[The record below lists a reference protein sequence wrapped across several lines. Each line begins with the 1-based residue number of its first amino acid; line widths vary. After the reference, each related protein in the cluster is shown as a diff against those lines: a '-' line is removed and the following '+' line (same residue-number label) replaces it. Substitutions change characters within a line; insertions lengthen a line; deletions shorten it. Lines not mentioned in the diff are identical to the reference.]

1 MCARAAYTP
10 GGAFWVRTE
19 AEPGV
24 EPGPSGA
31 GRSCLPPELGGAFI
45 GREGVKANVPALS
58 AVTGHPLGHSVSV
71 SRECGDVPLGVN
83 LRM

>member
-1 MCARAAYTP
+1 M
-10 GGAFWVRTE
+10 RTE

-31 GRSCLPPELGGAFI
+31 GRSCRAAEGSRQGGDRLPPELGGAFI